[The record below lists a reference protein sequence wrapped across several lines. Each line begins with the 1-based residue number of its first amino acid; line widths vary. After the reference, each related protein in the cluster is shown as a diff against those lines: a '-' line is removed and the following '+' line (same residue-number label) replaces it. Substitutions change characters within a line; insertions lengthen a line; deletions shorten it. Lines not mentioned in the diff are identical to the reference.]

1 MYMLVP
7 RIFQKIL
14 NHEMPGLTSMVFCFE
29 DACPEGQ
36 VEEAE
41 KNVIHVLD
49 VLSTALDN
57 GELTYEDLPLIF
69 WSREKS
75 GTVYPFRRTTYQAS
89 CKGIDGDQFS

>member
-1 MYMLVP
+1 
-7 RIFQKIL
+7 
-14 NHEMPGLTSMVFCFE
+14 MVFCFE

-49 VLSTALDN
+49 VLSAALDN

-69 WSREKS
+69 CRVRSQEQLS
-75 GTVYPFRRTTYQAS
+75 VSQNNLPS
-89 CKGIDGDQFS
+89 IM